1 MDKKLKYTLAL
12 ERALRNMQ
20 SSVATMQQEIL
31 TMQGDLCDV
40 TIERDAWKKRAT
52 ELQAS

>member
-1 MDKKLKYTLAL
+1 MDKNLKYTLAL

-20 SSVATMQQEIL
+20 SDVKTLREEIL
-31 TMQGDLCDV
+31 KMQGDLCDV
-40 TIERDAWKKRAT
+40 TIERDAWRERAT